1 MFENFIQIIA
11 MIVLSIVA
19 FLILQNIKTIKKV
32 NFVPFLCIVIFVA
45 FITYVY
51 LNRTDKL
58 DKILSFEPNYIEA
71 PLNPT
76 VVNYQELARYT
87 QNYKGKAII
96 VTGKVSQVLEN
107 GVRIDMDRGEF
118 GIWKNSIYIDTRNII
133 YIDIN
138 TKKEFK
144 LLDEDIIKVVGIGRG
159 ERQFLDIFKNKKS
172 IPSVEA
178 LKIDL
183 MKFTN

>member
-1 MFENFIQIIA
+1 
-11 MIVLSIVA
+11 
-19 FLILQNIKTIKKV
+19 
-32 NFVPFLCIVIFVA
+32 
-45 FITYVY
+45 
-51 LNRTDKL
+51 
-58 DKILSFEPNYIEA
+58 
-71 PLNPT
+71 
-76 VVNYQELARYT
+76 
-87 QNYKGKAII
+87 
-96 VTGKVSQVLEN
+96 
-107 GVRIDMDRGEF
+107 MDRGEF

-183 MKFTN
+183 MKLTN